1 MIDDWRLTDQMDYLY
16 KAPLIKAKFRR
27 AGSNDHEHCE
37 FCWEKFGEENGVLHI
52 GYCTCDRY
60 RWICEQCYND
70 FKELFDWK
78 LVDEKTI
85 TKQIVAKHDL
95 YLEKLTST
103 ILNDMVNT
111 AYVHAS
117 DKSSGHRVQDVTI
130 SYGSAE
136 NFV

>member
-1 MIDDWRLTDQMDYLY
+1 MKKNKNEIYMLVDEKYLS
-16 KAPLIKAKFRR
+16 KF
-27 AGSNDHEHCE
+27 SFNHHCE

-85 TKQIVAKHDL
+85 TSK
-95 YLEKLTST
+95 
-103 ILNDMVNT
+103 
-111 AYVHAS
+111 
-117 DKSSGHRVQDVTI
+117 
-130 SYGSAE
+130 
-136 NFV
+136 